1 MSNLL
6 KTLDETCEKI
16 EQPEDIKIQLKLH
29 QLTSIYKMNYIEN
42 NTLIVNENNDIL
54 DSIEKYNYHINN
66 NTFNINILKT
76 NIGLLSDKVGA
87 GKTYTIL
94 GLICHN
100 KYINDQSKYEMK
112 PLDTV
117 SIKVNSLVK
126 CNNYYSHISLKK
138 ETYNNNFVKDIN
150 KIENCIPYDN
160 ISINTNLIVVPFG
173 IFKQWTDS
181 IANTNLK
188 SYEINKRPKINTLD
202 EDDLCNYDIIL
213 ITNTM
218 YSTFLNKFSKYT
230 FNRKIIDEAN
240 TINLPGIS
248 YNDIIHAKFTWLIT
262 ATPEYFNR
270 RGGRQKR
277 DILNYLPYDFII
289 DLSYYSYC
297 GNNTSEQ
304 YKDAIKRCKYFIVK
318 NNDNYIDQSIIL
330 PDIKY
335 YSHICPTPKE
345 LNVIKDYLEPE
356 LVSMLNAGN
365 YKDALT
371 VLGCDVG
378 DSDNIFNVL
387 TNNIKKSIN
396 DTKNKIE
403 AYQISITTEEL
414 EPEQVYY
421 MRRQIKEKNELLES
435 LETKYNSLNE
445 RINQF
450 YKENCVICMEDLNY
464 ENYPSVTPCCNQ
476 LICFDC
482 LISMKKTQKV
492 LKCPYCRTIINLK
505 DICVLSN
512 EKDLENEIVENDNEN
527 KIKMRKYNKIDIL
540 KKILIENPNGKYLI
554 FSEHDE
560 SFIKI
565 IALLNNLNVSYRE
578 MKGNGMVINK
588 IIESFNNNKIPVLL
602 LNTRHMGAGL
612 NLQSCSDIILFHRQR
627 ADLEKQLI
635 GRGQRL
641 GRTESLKVHYL
652 LHDNEQYMTTSE
664 ISNYDEIEDN

>member
-6 KTLDETCEKI
+6 RELDEDCEQI
-16 EQPEDIKIQLKLH
+16 NHPEGMNIQLKLH
-29 QLTSIYKMNYIEN
+29 QLTSIYKMNYLEN
-42 NTLIVNENNDIL
+42 NHLIINNMNDIL
-54 DSIEKYNYHINN
+54 NSKEEYDNVMNYDN
-66 NTFNINILKT
+66 FDINILNT
-76 NIGLLSDKVGA
+76 NIGILSDKVGA

-94 GLICHN
+94 GLICNN
-100 KYINDQSKYEMK
+100 KYIKHKNNYNLESIK
-112 PLDTV
+112 TV
-117 SIKVNSLVK
+117 SICAKKHLGHQS
-126 CNNYYSHISLKK
+126 YYSHSSIQKSSV
-138 ETYNNNFVKDIN
+138 TYDLTNYTPIN
-150 KIENCIPYDN
+150 LLTSHIPNSDEYIN
-160 ISINTNLIVVPFG
+160 INTNLIIVPFG
-173 IFKQWTDS
+173 LFKQWSTS

-188 SYEINKRPKINTLD
+188 SYEINTRPKIAALH
-202 EDDLCNYDIIL
+202 EDNLNNYDIIL
-213 ITNTM
+213 VTNTM
-218 YSTFLNKFSKYT
+218 YSTFLKKFEFYI

-240 TINLPGIS
+240 TISLPQLS
-248 YNDIIHAKFTWLIT
+248 YNDIIHSKFTWLIT

-277 DILNYLPYDFII
+277 DIIGKLPYEFMTDI
-289 DLSYYSYC
+289 SYYTYY
-297 GNNTSEQ
+297 NTHNSPQ
-304 YKDAIKRCKYFIVK
+304 NIRSNYFIVRNK
-318 NNDNYIDQSIIL
+318 ANFIDASIIL
-330 PDIKY
+330 PDILY

-345 LNVIKDYLEPE
+345 LSVVKDYLEPE

-396 DTKNKIE
+396 ETKAKIE
-403 AYQISITTEEL
+403 TYQISITTEEL

-421 MRRQIKEKNELLES
+421 MRRQIKEKSESLKS

-445 RINQF
+445 RITQF
-450 YKENCVICMEDLNY
+450 YKENCVICMDELEY
-464 ENYPSVTPCCNQ
+464 GNYPSVTPCCNQ

-482 LISMKKTQKV
+482 LIDMKKTQKV
-492 LKCPYCRTIINLK
+492 LKCPYCRNVIELK

-512 EKDLENEIVENDNEN
+512 QKDEEIKEEDNNKEK
-527 KIKMRKYNKIDIL
+527 KIKMRKYNKLDIL
-540 KKILIENPNGKYLI
+540 TKILSENPTGKYLI

-560 SFIKI
+560 SFTKI
-565 IALLNNLNVSYRE
+565 IELLKTLNVTYRE
-578 MKGNGMVINK
+578 MKGNGLVINK
-588 IIESFNNNKIPVLL
+588 IIENFNNNKIPVLL

-612 NLQSCSDIILFHRQR
+612 NLQNCSDIILFHRQR

-652 LHDNEQYMTTSE
+652 LHDNEQYLEQSTKFE
-664 ISNYDEIEDN
+664 YNEIEDN